1 MRRRT
6 NIEDLILSF
15 EEGLQMIFLVILG
28 VAAIALLISAIRTS
42 IAFEADAAEINPYQ
56 QIWDN
61 ATDDEKSLTVRI
73 LALEAQGE
81 PYEGEM
87 AVVEVIFNRVL
98 SEEFPDSIY
107 GVLSQPGQFAA
118 WRYLKDPYNRPTLD
132 EYRAIDDV
140 VLYGRTILPEN
151 YVFFATRK
159 VNGRDFIKIGNHYFS
174 H

>member
-6 NIEDLILSF
+6 SIEDLILSI
-15 EEGLQMIFLVILG
+15 EEGLQMIFLAILG
-28 VAAIALLISAIRTS
+28 AAAIALLISAIWTS
-42 IAFEADAAEINPYQ
+42 IAFEAHAAEINPYQ

-132 EYRAIDDV
+132 EYHAIDDV
-140 VLYGRTILPEN
+140 VLNGRTILPEG

-159 VNGRDFIKIGNHYFS
+159 VNGSGFIKIGNHYFS